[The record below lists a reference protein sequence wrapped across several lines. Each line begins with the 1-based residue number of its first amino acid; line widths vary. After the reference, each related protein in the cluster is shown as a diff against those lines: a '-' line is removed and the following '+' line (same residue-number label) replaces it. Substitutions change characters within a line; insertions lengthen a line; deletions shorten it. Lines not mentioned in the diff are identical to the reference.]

1 MAIVIVCYLFRHE
14 VGFQEN
20 TRKEETNNGGV
31 KISLTCSFTLFLKK
45 YYKCCE
51 CFCLFVFFFF
61 FSLSFFYNLEFHFFP
76 AGCVFFGQFNI
87 NKVM

>member
-1 MAIVIVCYLFRHE
+1 MAIIIVCYLFRHE

-31 KISLTCSFTLFLKK
+31 KISLSCS
-45 YYKCCE
+45 CE
-51 CFCLFVFFFF
+51 CVFFLVIAFVF
-61 FSLSFFYNLEFHFFP
+61 LNLHSFVCNLEFHFFP